1 MSSSR
6 VVARLLG
13 VAAAAGLGSMSALA
27 QESDRAVL
35 EEVVVTA
42 DREQAEAK
50 GYQTRRSASAT
61 KTDTPLEEVPQAV
74 SVIPATVL
82 EDLDSPRIEK
92 ALDYAGGVARQND
105 FGGLTM
111 YEYSIRGLT
120 TSEFYKD
127 GFSVNRGYMNP
138 QDPSNV
144 ERIDVLKGPASS
156 LYGRGDPGGTINI
169 VSKRPLDDQ
178 FVRLDLSAGRWDRY
192 RSSLDVNTPLD
203 DEGKMLYRMNLAVED
218 NKSFRDYRSS
228 ERQFFAPAFSW
239 ELTPETR
246 LLVQAEVIRSSQVFD
261 RGVVAPNDH
270 LGSVSRSDFFGES
283 GDGEIDNN
291 NESLQAELEHDL
303 NTSWTVRLASHYKQ
317 GRLSGGATEAS
328 FFKAD
333 ARTLNREYR
342 YRDYDWQDSIT
353 QLELR
358 GLVYT
363 GDIEHNL
370 LIGTEYERYAK
381 NEAVLRTPPLSAIDI
396 YEPVYGQPRLPF
408 SVGPGGRST
417 DRHELVHSR
426 SLNLQDQMR
435 FSEKLF
441 GVVGARYDHYEHRL
455 DNEVA
460 GTRVEQT
467 HEKIT
472 PRIGALYQFTPEVG
486 VFANASQS
494 FKPNTGAP
502 RPGTGTSFDPE
513 EGVGYEAGFK
523 LDLLDGRLGM
533 TIAAFHLTKENVLTG
548 DPIDSSYQIAAGEVR
563 SRGVDLQLTGQLT
576 DELRVIGAYA
586 YVDAEVTEDNTL
598 VRGSRLLNVP
608 KHSGSLLGVYEFLDG
623 GLRGLE
629 LGGGVNYVG
638 DRSGNVADSGFELPG
653 YTTVDL
659 LARYKAT
666 QNLTLGVNLNNAFD
680 RTYYER
686 SYSNV
691 WVMPGDPRNLSL
703 SLSLNL

>member
-1 MSSSR
+1 MTSSKVS
-6 VVARLLG
+6 AG
-13 VAAAAGLGSMSALA
+13 FIGTAAVSAMMTLPVLA
-27 QESDRAVL
+27 QEAETTVL

-42 DREQAEAK
+42 DRQEGGAK
-50 GYQTRRSASAT
+50 GYRARRSSSAT
-61 KTDTPLEEVPQAV
+61 KTDSPLEEVPQAV

-82 EDLDSPRIEK
+82 EDLNSPRIEK

-138 QDPSNV
+138 QDPSSV

-169 VSKRPLDDQ
+169 LSKRPQNDR
-178 FVRLDLSAGRWDRY
+178 FARLDLSAGRWDRY
-192 RSSLDVNTPLD
+192 RSSLDVNTPMD
-203 DEGKMLYRMNLAVED
+203 DEGTLLYRMNLAVED
-218 NKSFRDYRSS
+218 NKSFRDYRNS

-239 ELTPETR
+239 ELTPQTR
-246 LLVQAEVIRSSQVFD
+246 LLVLAEVIRSSQIFD
-261 RGVVAPNDH
+261 RGVVAPDDH
-270 LGSVSRSDFFGES
+270 LGSVSRSDFFGEPR
-283 GDGEIDNN
+283 DGEIDNN
-291 NESLQAELEHDL
+291 NESLQAEIEHDL
-303 NTSWTVRLASHYKQ
+303 NASWTVRLASHYKQ

-328 FFKAD
+328 ILAAD
-333 ARTLNREYR
+333 ARTLNRDYR
-342 YRDYDWQDSIT
+342 YRDFDWQDSIT

-363 GDIEHNL
+363 GDVEHNL

-381 NEAVLRTPPLSAIDI
+381 DERLMRSSAISRIDI
-396 YEPVYGQPRLPF
+396 YEPVYGQPRPSF
-408 SVGPGGRST
+408 NPARST

-441 GVVGARYDHYEHRL
+441 GIVGARYDHYEHRL
-455 DNEVA
+455 DNEVTGSRA
-460 GTRVEQT
+460 EQT
-467 HEKIT
+467 HEKVT
-472 PRIGALYQFTPEVG
+472 PRIGALYQLTPEVG
-486 VFANASQS
+486 VFANASRS

-502 RPGTGTSFDPE
+502 RPGSGTSFDPE
-513 EGVGYEAGFK
+513 EGTGYETGLKF
-523 LDLLDGRLGM
+523 DLFDSRLGM
-533 TIAAFHLTKENVLTG
+533 TIAAFHLTKENVLTA
-548 DPIDSSYQIAAGEVR
+548 DPADSTYQIAAGEVR
-563 SRGVDLQLTGQLT
+563 SRGIDLQLTGQLT
-576 DELRVIGAYA
+576 DEVRLIGAYA

-598 VRGSRLLNVP
+598 ARGSRLLNVP
-608 KHSGSLLGVYEFLDG
+608 EHSGSLLGVYEFLNG

-638 DRSGNVADSGFELPG
+638 DRSGNVSDSGFELPG

-659 LARYKAT
+659 LARYQASE
-666 QNLTLGVNLNNAFD
+666 NLTLGLNLNNLFD

-703 SLSLNL
+703 SLSLYL